1 MNMQEANA
9 SLQETASASG
19 FRARIGKAAMG
30 LGPIL
35 LWISVLFASAGRLD
49 WKRGWAATAVY
60 VLTIIGIGALAH
72 RFNPKL
78 MSARVKPNFKLTE
91 SFDRLFYRIFLP
103 LTYLQVAVAGCDAVR
118 FRWLPL
124 PLWCAL
130 PGVLLFILAMGLIGL
145 VMAMN
150 RFAEATVRIQSE
162 CNHAVVSSG
171 PYRIVRHPMYVGM
184 ILMYPA
190 TSLMLGSGWA
200 LAVAALILVLILW
213 RTAREDRFLL
223 QNLPGYPE
231 FAVQTRYRLIPGL
244 W

>member
-1 MNMQEANA
+1 MMMQETNA
-9 SLQETASASG
+9 SLPET
-19 FRARIGKAAMG
+19 KAATGFLIRIKTGAQG
-30 LGPIL
+30 LLPIL
-35 LWISVLFASAGRLD
+35 LWIFILFASAGRLD
-49 WKRGWAATAVY
+49 WKQGWAATAVY
-60 VLTIIGIGALAH
+60 VLTMMAIGVLMQ
-72 RFNPKL
+72 RVNPGL
-78 MSARVKPNFKLTE
+78 MSVRAKPNFKQTQ

-103 LTYLQVAVAGCDAVR
+103 LTYLQIAVAGLDAVR

-130 PGVLLFILAMGLIGL
+130 PGVLLFVSGMGLIGW

-162 CNHAVVSSG
+162 RNHAVVSSG

-190 TSLMLGSGWA
+190 TALMLGSGWA
-200 LAVAALILVLILW
+200 MAVAALILVLVVW
-213 RTAREDRFLL
+213 RTAKEDNFLFENL
-223 QNLPGYPE
+223 QGYPE
-231 FAVQTRYRLIPGL
+231 FAAHTRYRLIPGL

>member
-1 MNMQEANA
+1 MMMQDSNA
-9 SLQETASASG
+9 SLPETKAASG
-19 FRARIGKAAMG
+19 FLIRIRTAAQG
-30 LGPIL
+30 LLPIL
-35 LWISVLFASAGRLD
+35 LWVSILFASAGRLD

-60 VLTIIGIGALAH
+60 VLTMMAIGALM
-72 RFNPKL
+72 RRVNPGL
-78 MSARVKPNFKLTE
+78 MSIRAKPKFKQTQ
-91 SFDRLFYRIFLP
+91 SFDRVFYRIFLP
-103 LTYLQVAVAGCDAVR
+103 LTYLQVAMAGLDAVR

-130 PGVLLFILAMGLIGL
+130 PGVLLFVSAMGLIGW

-162 CNHAVVSSG
+162 RNHAVVSSG

-190 TSLMLGSGWA
+190 TALMFGSGWA
-200 LAVAALILVLILW
+200 MAVAALILVLIVW
-213 RTAREDRFLL
+213 RTALEDRFLRS
-223 QNLPGYPE
+223 QLPGYQE
-231 FAVQTRYRLIPGL
+231 YAAHTRYRLIPGI